1 METCTTCS
9 AKAHARAEGRTPG
22 GEPAL
27 RITYECGAVR
37 EWRKPGAE
45 WQFYERLQP
54 CGRLTVQS
62 GPTTK
67 VRFGMGIPS
76 ISGS

>member
-9 AKAHARAEGRTPG
+9 AKAHARAEGRSPS

-54 CGRLTVQS
+54 CGRTMAGD
-62 GPTTK
+62 GPSAK
-67 VRFGMGIPS
+67 VGVGLGIPT